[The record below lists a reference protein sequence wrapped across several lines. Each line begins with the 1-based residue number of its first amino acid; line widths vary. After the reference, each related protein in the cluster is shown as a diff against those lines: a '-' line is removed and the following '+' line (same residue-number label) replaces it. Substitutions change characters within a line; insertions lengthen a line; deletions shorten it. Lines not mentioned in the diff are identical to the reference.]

1 MHRYIL
7 TLSCAD
13 RPGIVAGVS
22 QALAAQ
28 SLNIVESAQFG
39 DADSQR
45 FFMRVAFDSAE
56 AITQADFTV
65 LFAPVAGEF
74 GMGWQI
80 FDTQK
85 AAAQPDIGFQVR
97 PLPDGFGLSRA
108 QGQCET

>member
-80 FDTQK
+80 FDTHK
-85 AAAQPDIGFQVR
+85 PPRSLILVSKFDHCLMDLVY
-97 PLPDGFGLSRA
+97 RA
-108 QGQCET
+108 RKTIA